1 MSKLEKIKAKLA
13 AILLQFATIKTDKAV
28 LEYDGEELAVN
39 ADVFVTNEDG
49 ERTPAEDGEYTTED
63 GTVITVANGKVVS
76 ILEKEDDVEPEAEPE
91 TEVEAEE
98 EKPAEETEEETGE
111 DAPKEDEVKEEEEL
125 EDENADKLAELE
137 EKVDKLAKLVE
148 EILVKIGEDNTEV
161 EARLSKIE
169 KMSMAQPAQE
179 AFETSTTT
187 KSSVLTE
194 KQSKRVAEM
203 NKDWRKM

>member
-13 AILLQFATIKTDKAV
+13 AILLQFATLKTDKAL
-28 LEYDGEELAVN
+28 LEYDGEELAVD

-76 ILEKEDDVEPEAEPE
+76 IVEKENDVEPEAEPE

-98 EKPAEETEEETGE
+98 EKPAEEEPEGSTGE
-111 DAPKEDEVKEEEEL
+111 DAPKEDEIK
-125 EDENADKLAELE
+125 EDENLEDADKLAELE
-137 EKVDKLAKLVE
+137 EKVDKLAKLIE
-148 EILVKIGEDNTEV
+148 EILVKIGEDKTTVDE
-161 EARLSKIE
+161 RLSKIE

-179 AFETSTTT
+179 AFETSTIFIF
-187 KSSVLTE
+187 
-194 KQSKRVAEM
+194 
-203 NKDWRKM
+203 

>member
-1 MSKLEKIKAKLA
+1 MKLQKIKEKLA
-13 AILLQFATIKTDKAV
+13 QILLQFSTLKTDKAL
-28 LEYDGEELAVN
+28 LEYDGEELAVD

-63 GTVITVANGKVVS
+63 GTVITVANGKVIS
-76 ILEKEDDVEPEAEPE
+76 IVEKEDDVEPE

-98 EKPAEETEEETGE
+98 EKPAEEEPEGSTGE
-111 DAPKEDEVKEEEEL
+111 DAPKEDEIK
-125 EDENADKLAELE
+125 EDENLEDADKLAELE
-137 EKVDKLAKLVE
+137 EKVDKLAKLIE
-148 EILVKIGEDNTEV
+148 EILVKIGEDKTAVDE
-161 EARLSKIE
+161 RLSKIE

>member
-28 LEYDGEELAVN
+28 LEYDGEELAVD

-63 GTVITVANGKVVS
+63 GTVITVANGKVIS
-76 ILEKEDDVEPEAEPE
+76 IVEKEDDVEPE

-98 EKPAEETEEETGE
+98 EKPAEEEPEGTEGSTGE
-111 DAPKEDEVKEEEEL
+111 DAPKEDEIK
-125 EDENADKLAELE
+125 EDENLEDADKLAELE
-137 EKVDKLAKLVE
+137 EKVDKLAKLIE
-148 EILVKIGEDNTEV
+148 EILVKIGEDKTAVDE
-161 EARLSKIE
+161 RFSKIE